1 MDQIDQQS
9 VQRQEEV
16 AGPSGDWIIDGNK
29 QWFIACFEKDSVKG
43 IN

>member
-9 VQRQEEV
+9 VQRQEEA
-16 AGPSGDWIIDGNK
+16 AGPSGDWIINGNK
-29 QWFIACFEKDSVKG
+29 QLFIACFERGSVKG